1 MPYLILV
8 LGLALLLVNYYRLK
22 KLSGSISVAHETANV
37 RPSLLQ
43 RYLKPLWQEWQ
54 RYALGNGTWR
64 GRKGAVT
71 ASIVVALLLLLNANW
86 LGFSLAF
93 FLPAVLLSV
102 FYAQI
107 SIGRA
112 LRRRYFDNRFPEVL
126 AVINAAIS
134 AGNSIHQALHRCGDG
149 VDGELGA
156 VFKRIDRRLNL
167 GEEPERVFKDAWLEY
182 RYREFYFFVI
192 VMLVSLQ
199 RGGQLRVLVGRLS
212 RIITN
217 SKNMARRKAAMT
229 SEARMSAKIVA
240 AIPLLFLC
248 GMKYFSPENFDF
260 IINDPVGRLILYYVI
275 GSEAIGMGIIWVLVK
290 RAT

>member
-1 MPYLILV
+1 MPYVILI
-8 LGLALLLVNYYRLK
+8 LGLALLLVNYFRLK
-22 KLSGSISVAHETANV
+22 KLSGSITAAHESANA
-37 RPSLLQ
+37 RPSLW
-43 RYLKPLWQEWQ
+43 RKYLEPLWIEWKL
-54 RYALGNGTWR
+54 YALGNGSWQ
-64 GRKGAVT
+64 GRKGAIT
-71 ASIVVALLLLLNANW
+71 AVIVLILLLLLNANW
-86 LGFSLAF
+86 LGFDMALF
-93 FLPAVLLSV
+93 FPAVLLCV
-102 FYAQI
+102 FITQI
-107 SIGRA
+107 RIGRA
-112 LRRRYFDNRFPEVL
+112 LHRRYFDERFPEVL
-126 AVINAAIS
+126 AVINAATS
-134 AGNSIHQALHRCGDG
+134 AGNSIHQALHRCGAG

-167 GEEPERVFKDAWLEY
+167 GEEPERVFRDAWLEY

-275 GSEAIGMGIIWVLVK
+275 GSEAIGMAIIWILVK